1 MLGRWRASVCRAC
14 RDAVR
19 GGALRVRRV
28 VIEFL
33 GVFEQKCR
41 AQIGSFGAIK
51 PADCFVASFVWQF
64 FVEFVSA
71 FRPNL
76 QVLRYGIV
84 SRHVFQL
91 GNGFV

>member
-1 MLGRWRASVCRAC
+1 MLDEGAPVFAAPVGMRSEVARAVFA
-14 RDAVR
+14 
-19 GGALRVRRV
+19 V

-33 GVFEQKCR
+33 GVFEQKRR

-64 FVEFVSA
+64 FVEFVRLFA
-71 FRPNL
+71 QIF